1 MLWLLLLQLLY
12 VVVAAFVLLLSSTVV
27 VVVVVDDSAN
37 VVGGGD
43 VDTADVD
50 IAVVVGGGC
59 GVAVVD
65 SNADVIDDDV
75 SDINVVFSYL
85 PILTPYFIS

>member
-1 MLWLLLLQLLY
+1 
-12 VVVAAFVLLLSSTVV
+12 VLLLSSTVV

-43 VDTADVD
+43 VDTAD

>member
-1 MLWLLLLQLLY
+1 M
-12 VVVAAFVLLLSSTVV
+12 LLLSSTVV

-37 VVGGGD
+37 
-43 VDTADVD
+43 
-50 IAVVVGGGC
+50 VVGGGC